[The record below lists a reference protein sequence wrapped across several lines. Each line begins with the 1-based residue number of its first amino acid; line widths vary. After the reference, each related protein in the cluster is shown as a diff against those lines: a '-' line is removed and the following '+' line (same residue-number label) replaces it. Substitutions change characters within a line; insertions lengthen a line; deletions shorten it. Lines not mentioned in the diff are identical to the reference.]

1 MALTSLVAPL
11 LALSAVSC
19 TADVSAENDG
29 AAFKQPPPGRRR
41 MPYLKNSDLK
51 DIMGKSYDPKTA
63 DNWVSMSEDVEFL
76 PVLKNGMNG
85 DVDGQN
91 DPRRLTRSLEQ
102 TTGSYTSNNPYSVQP
117 FVEGMSE
124 YDEYQQAW
132 RLLGF
137 MIDCSIPFEDDDYQ
151 QGSHKSGDNEEVT
164 ESGCA
169 RYVIWAA
176 YVDLNYEGGGIGEYQ
191 YYNRT
196 SGEWDDNAC
205 YYADGGGG
213 GDDDKGYQS
222 RCAKMDCH
230 SEDTDFS
237 VLGFFKHRNYD
248 DWMEQL
254 FKHEG
259 MCVWTEEEYSF
270 MKNARKAWP
279 SGCTDTG
286 TTANVNGGTVSL
298 YYNIRPLQY
307 GRIAFGLYTDEE
319 CITYYSAST
328 DTIEN
333 IIGNKF
339 TQEHSQHSG
348 DNGGDYDFSGD
359 TLSES
364 MERWDSAFDVWRT
377 CHPCVAHD
385 LQNTAGDMYT
395 DDNYGGSSYY
405 NWYNYG
411 RRKLGGEYSAQGDIF
426 ECYDDAG
433 YTNVNQCM
441 KFSAKTVM
449 KTATIRDLSLAN
461 SQGSLVEFPLSGYI
475 NAQKE
480 YVSHKKDTFYM
491 YFYLAAASCLFV
503 FSLFKLYKAVREPVQ
518 EPTELTEELL

>member
-1 MALTSLVAPL
+1 
-11 LALSAVSC
+11 
-19 TADVSAENDG
+19 
-29 AAFKQPPPGRRR
+29 
-41 MPYLKNSDLK
+41 
-51 DIMGKSYDPKTA
+51 
-63 DNWVSMSEDVEFL
+63 
-76 PVLKNGMNG
+76 
-85 DVDGQN
+85 
-91 DPRRLTRSLEQ
+91 
-102 TTGSYTSNNPYSVQP
+102 
-117 FVEGMSE
+117 
-124 YDEYQQAW
+124 
-132 RLLGF
+132 
-137 MIDCSIPFEDDDYQ
+137 
-151 QGSHKSGDNEEVT
+151 
-164 ESGCA
+164 
-169 RYVIWAA
+169 
-176 YVDLNYEGGGIGEYQ
+176 
-191 YYNRT
+191 
-196 SGEWDDNAC
+196 
-205 YYADGGGG
+205 
-213 GDDDKGYQS
+213 
-222 RCAKMDCH
+222 
-230 SEDTDFS
+230 
-237 VLGFFKHRNYD
+237 
-248 DWMEQL
+248 
-254 FKHEG
+254 
-259 MCVWTEEEYSF
+259 

-461 SQGSLVEFPLSGYI
+461 SQGCEYLVP
-475 NAQKE
+475 
-480 YVSHKKDTFYM
+480 
-491 YFYLAAASCLFV
+491 
-503 FSLFKLYKAVREPVQ
+503 
-518 EPTELTEELL
+518 